1 MKACAHLSIPQ
12 QAPGRDYPQ
21 DGDGAPCG
29 EGGLR
34 APHPRPAGS
43 EAGGEGAEG
52 AGEAAGED
60 GARRLRRRVRKS
72 YFRSGERQILCMSFF
87 TSGDLVVVVG
97 SGGVTVACEGGT
109 GAMGPGGEIGA

>member
-1 MKACAHLSIPQ
+1 MHLSSPL

-21 DGDGAPCG
+21 YGDGAPYG

-34 APHPRPAGS
+34 APDPRPAGS

-72 YFRSGERQILCMSFF
+72 YF
-87 TSGDLVVVVG
+87 
-97 SGGVTVACEGGT
+97 
-109 GAMGPGGEIGA
+109 